1 MSKLVEIKEKLK
13 NFYAENENFLKPV
26 WKFILIFI
34 SLLLIR
40 NNINYMPTINSL
52 PVILV
57 VSILLAFAPWGF
69 NMIIIA
75 GFICANVFSASLEL
89 GIMMLLTVFIMMLM
103 FFRFTPEQA
112 AFLIIIPLAFF
123 LNIPYII
130 PIAAG
135 LLFTPLSVVSVAF
148 GTVIYFMLRT
158 ISASVVN
165 DVNMSKSSANVII
178 NNIGADKQL
187 VIMLVAFTI
196 TLVIVYLIRRM
207 LTDYSWTIAIIVGSI
222 VEFLTIM
229 VGNTALLSKAQLP
242 SLIVGSLV
250 SMVLAFILQ
259 FFVFSVDYQ
268 RTEHTQFEDDEY
280 YYYVKAVPKVNVSA
294 PQLNVKK
301 INAQRKRKRKTYQ

>member
-52 PVILV
+52 PVILA

-207 LTDYSWTIAIIVGSI
+207 SADYSWTIAIIVGSI